1 MDGPAVYPT
10 NAPATAPTGPN
21 TTAPDKAPKA
31 ASPPRSWAN
40 APIGTSVNDT
50 AAATTSLFM
59 CVPPKRPDAAATIEL
74 RLFEGGPWI
83 QTRQSRNPAKR
94 MNYFFWCTDLLRIP
108 RAPLGPIVT
117 SCAA

>member
-21 TTAPDKAPKA
+21 TTAPDKAPRA

-50 AAATTSLFM
+50 AATTTSLFM
-59 CVPPKRPDAAATIEL
+59 CIPRKRPGTAATTEL
-74 RLFEGGPWI
+74 RLYEGGPWI
-83 QTRQSRNPAKR
+83 HTETEPEPGETHG
-94 MNYFFWCTDLLRIP
+94 YFLRDLLRIP
-108 RAPLGPIVT
+108 RAALGMTDT

>member
-31 ASPPRSWAN
+31 ASPPRSWAD
-40 APIGTSVNDT
+40 APVGTSVNDS

-59 CVPPKRPDAAATIEL
+59 CGPPKRPDAAATTEL
-74 RLFEGGPWI
+74 RLFEGSLLIRTETEPEPRE
-83 QTRQSRNPAKR
+83 TH
-94 MNYFFWCTDLLRIP
+94 NYFLRDLLRIL
-108 RAPLGPIVT
+108 RAPFGPIAA